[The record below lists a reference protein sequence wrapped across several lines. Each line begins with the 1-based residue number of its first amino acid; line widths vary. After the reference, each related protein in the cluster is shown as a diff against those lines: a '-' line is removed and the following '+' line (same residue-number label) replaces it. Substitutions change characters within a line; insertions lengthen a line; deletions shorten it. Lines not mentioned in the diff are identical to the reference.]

1 MTAPVTVYTQPH
13 CMPCTATKKQLDRR
27 GIPYTEIDL
36 TTNPS
41 ALEHVR
47 SLGHQAAPV
56 VIAGDQHWS
65 QYRPDRINALT
76 TTNQEN

>member
-13 CMPCTATKKQLDRR
+13 CMPCTATKRQLTRR
-27 GIPYTEIDL
+27 GIPYAEVDL
-36 TTNPS
+36 TTDPA
-41 ALEHVR
+41 ALALVQ

-76 TTNQEN
+76 TTHQEN